1 MESGNFTLYCRAGK
15 GCEHRARTGET
26 MGERPNMNN
35 FRISCADSGGR
46 RRASMLLPAALLALL
61 LAGCAN
67 NEEERTVVADITEA
81 YELARTSVSRGN
93 YRRGVEIYEAIQA
106 RYPFSDL
113 ARQIQLELMYAYYK
127 GGQKELAIETAET
140 FMRENPI
147 HPRVDYALYMQALS
161 YFEDE
166 PGFLERWFR
175 RDTTKRP
182 PKEVELSYVTL
193 RRLVERYPASSYAPD
208 AQQRMI
214 YLRNR
219 LAAYENHVADYY
231 LRLGAYVAAI
241 NRAKRAVEEY
251 NGADSTAQSLATLA
265 NAYDEL
271 GLVDLARDTRRVLAT
286 NYPNES

>member
-1 MESGNFTLYCRAGK
+1 MNSSCIPYFDANPR
-15 GCEHRARTGET
+15 
-26 MGERPNMNN
+26 RP
-35 FRISCADSGGR
+35 RSLA
-46 RRASMLLPAALLALL
+46 ASVRNGLSLPLALLLALL
-61 LAGCAN
+61 LGGCAN
-67 NEEERTVVADITEA
+67 NEEERTVVTDITEA
-81 YELARTSVSRGN
+81 YELARSSVGRGN
-93 YRRGVEIYEAIQA
+93 YRRGIDIYEAIQA

-127 GGQKELAIETAET
+127 AGQKELAIETAET
-140 FMRENPI
+140 FIRENPI

-175 RDTTKRP
+175 RDTTRRP

-193 RRLVERYPASSYAPD
+193 RRLVERYPASSYAAD

-241 NRAKRAVEEY
+241 NRARRAVEEY
-251 NGADSTAQSLATLA
+251 NGADSTAQSLKTMA
-265 NAYDEL
+265 NAYERL
-271 GLVDLARDTRRVLAT
+271 GLVDLASDTRRVLAT